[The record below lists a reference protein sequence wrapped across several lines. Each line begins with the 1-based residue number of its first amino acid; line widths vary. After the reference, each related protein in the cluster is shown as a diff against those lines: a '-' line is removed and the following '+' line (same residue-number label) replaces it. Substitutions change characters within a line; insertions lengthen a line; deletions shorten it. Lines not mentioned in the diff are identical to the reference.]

1 MKHLLQK
8 RFAIPAAAIAAII
21 LAILIFG
28 GNDEEGSQ
36 FYHTVQKGNFVIS
49 VVEGGSLDAVNEVVV
64 KNAIDGESRIIWL
77 IPEGTYVKKG
87 DLLVE
92 FDAGGAESEV
102 EEQQVKFEARQAALV
117 KAENDLIITKSTA
130 ESDLAEAEL
139 ELKFATMDRVKFETL
154 EKIHDIENSELNIN
168 TAEETLKLSEQKF
181 EWSQKLAEKGFE
193 TQTQVDRDKLE
204 VTRNDKAV
212 KTARSS
218 HQMLEQFDLKKKEE
232 EYISKEK
239 EATAKLA
246 RVRKES
252 ESKIAQQQAEVNSAM
267 ITLDLTKDGLEKK
280 IEQLKATKVYAPQSG
295 LAIYPKPNRYSR
307 DTKIEEG
314 AEVRNRTTLIKIP
327 DVTAMKVVVKIHES
341 MISQIKKGQSAY
353 VVLDSIPDQ
362 RFSGTV
368 TKVAILPDSDRSW
381 NNPDLKVYKTEIV
394 INEQIENIKPGV
406 SARAE
411 IIIEELQDVLTVPIQ
426 AVTTLDGQQVCY
438 MEKGGELEAVPV
450 EIGLFNTKYIQIKSG
465 LEQGDEVVLNPPLD
479 SKLNLTGNI
488 TEDPESESE

>member
-1 MKHLLQK
+1 MKNLLQK
-8 RFAIPAAAIAAII
+8 RFAIPAAAVAII
-21 LAILIFG
+21 LLLVLIFTG
-28 GNDEEGSQ
+28 GSKEDGE
-36 FYHTVQKGNFVIS
+36 FYHTVEKGNFVIS
-49 VVEGGSLDAVNEVVV
+49 VVEGGSLSAVNEVVV

-92 FDAGGAESEV
+92 FDAGGAENEV

-130 ESDLAEAEL
+130 ESELAEAEL
-139 ELKFATMDRVKFETL
+139 ELKFATLDRVKFETL
-154 EKIHDIENSELNIN
+154 EKIHDIENSELDIN
-168 TAEETLKLSEQKF
+168 TAEETLKLSEQKY

-218 HQMLEQFDLKKKEE
+218 HKMLEQFDLKKKEE
-232 EYISKEK
+232 EYLSKEK

-246 RVRKES
+246 RVKKES
-252 ESKIAQQQAEVNSAM
+252 ESKIAQQQAEVNSAK
-267 ITLDLTKDGLEKK
+267 ITLELTQEGLTKKK
-280 IEQLKATKVYAPQSG
+280 EQLKATKVYAPQGG
-295 LAIYPKPNRYSR
+295 LAIYPTPNRWRS

-327 DVTAMKVVVKIHES
+327 DVTAMKVNVKIHES
-341 MISQIKKGQSAY
+341 MVSQIKKGQTAY
-353 VVLDSIPDQ
+353 VVLDSIPDK

-368 TKVAILPDSDRSW
+368 NKVAILPDSDRSW
-381 NNPDLKVYKTEIV
+381 NNPDLKVYTTEIV
-394 INEQIENIKPGV
+394 INEEIEGIKPGV

-411 IIIEELQDVLTVPIQ
+411 IIIKELNDVLTVPIQ

-450 EIGLFNTKYIQIKSG
+450 EIGLFNTKYIEIKSG
-465 LEQGDEVVLNPPLD
+465 LKQGDQVVLNPPLD
-479 SKLNLTGNI
+479 AKLNLTGNI
-488 TEDPESESE
+488 TEDPGSE

>member
-8 RFAIPAAAIAAII
+8 RFVIPAAAIAVI
-21 LAILIFG
+21 LLLVLVFAG
-28 GNDEEGSQ
+28 GDDDGEK
-36 FYHTVQKGNFVIS
+36 FYHTVEKGNFVIS

-92 FDAGGAESEV
+92 FDAGGAEKEV
-102 EEQQVKFEARQAALV
+102 EEQRVKFETRQTALV
-117 KAENDLIITKSTA
+117 KAENDLIIAKSTA
-130 ESDLAEAEL
+130 ESELAEAEL

-154 EKIHDIENSELNIN
+154 EKIHDIENSELDIN
-168 TAEETLKLSEQKF
+168 TAEETLKLSEQKY
-181 EWSQKLAEKGFE
+181 EWSQRLAEKGFE

-218 HQMLEQFDLKKKEE
+218 HKMLEEFDLKKKEE
-232 EYISKEK
+232 EYLSKEK

-246 RVRKES
+246 RIKKEN
-252 ESKIAQQQAEVNSAM
+252 ESKIAQQEAEVNSAKS
-267 ITLDLTKDGLEKK
+267 TLELTKEGLDKK
-280 IEQLKATKVYAPQSG
+280 IKQLDATKVYAPQGG
-295 LAIYPKPNRYSR
+295 LAIYPTPNRWRS

-327 DVTAMKVVVKIHES
+327 DVSSMKVNVKIHES
-341 MISQIKKGQSAY
+341 MVSQIKKGQSAY
-353 VVLDSIPDQ
+353 VVLDSIPDK
-362 RFSGTV
+362 RFNGTV

-381 NNPDLKVYKTEIV
+381 SNPDLKVYTTEIV
-394 INEQIENIKPGV
+394 IKEVIENIKPGV

-411 IIIEELQDVLTVPIQ
+411 IIIEELKDVLTVPIQ
-426 AVTTLDGQQVCY
+426 AVTTLDGEQVCY
-438 MEKGGELEAVPV
+438 LEKGGDLEAVPV
-450 EIGLFNTKYIQIKSG
+450 EIGLFNTKYIEIKSG

-488 TEDPESESE
+488 TEDPDSK